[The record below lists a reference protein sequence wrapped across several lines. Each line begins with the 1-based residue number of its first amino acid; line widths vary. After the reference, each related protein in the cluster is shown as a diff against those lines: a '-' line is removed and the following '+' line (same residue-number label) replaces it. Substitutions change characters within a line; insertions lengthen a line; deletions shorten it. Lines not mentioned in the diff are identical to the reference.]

1 METFYDRLLNEAIE
15 LDLKIASLISFIDS
29 DKIKELDSVNETLL
43 KAQLEVMKLYSV
55 VVEARIKNLYK

>member
-55 VVEARIKNLYK
+55 VVETRIKNLYK